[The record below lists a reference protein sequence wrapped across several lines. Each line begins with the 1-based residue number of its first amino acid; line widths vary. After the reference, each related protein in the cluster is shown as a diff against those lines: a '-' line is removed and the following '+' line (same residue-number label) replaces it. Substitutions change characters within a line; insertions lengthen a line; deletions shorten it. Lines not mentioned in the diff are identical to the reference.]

1 MKYAK
6 PNTYTLSVTDNNIEY
21 KKVVY
26 EIPLELQGVTDENYP
41 DYDSSTTYNIGD
53 YVIVPELKTI
63 YRCTVDNTKG
73 VFPPS
78 DPTKWIDYGFINS
91 YKMLSTD
98 EQIGAQTTGQDIY
111 IKINFNTKDCLGL
124 VNVHFSNL
132 LLEEVDEDTGY
143 VTGEN
148 VGTGDGNTTEFY
160 LANKNIVDKSE
171 TIYKNGSALTRDTDY
186 TIDYWEG
193 KITFNTVPA
202 DGDSIT
208 ADYTKAIIKRNING
222 RDFGVNT
229 FADYFYLPFQE
240 KTRVIVTDLEWLPN
254 ATLRLTF
261 TGTSEEG
268 TKIGT
273 LVTGLVSDLGITLM
287 GTSLSFEDRSKI
299 KNDEFTNTRK
309 VLRYGHIRVLK
320 GKVLFHDNDF
330 DLTAQK
336 INQIIGRNILFVPD
350 ESDKFSEMSNIA
362 YIENFEMPIEN
373 PVIFDSTITL
383 IGVV

>member
-1 MKYAK
+1 M
-6 PNTYTLSVTDNNIEY
+6 
-21 KKVVY
+21 
-26 EIPLELQGVTDENYP
+26 EILL
-41 DYDSSTTYNIGD
+41 
-53 YVIVPELKTI
+53 
-63 YRCTVDNTKG
+63 
-73 VFPPS
+73 
-78 DPTKWIDYGFINS
+78 NS
-91 YKMLSTD
+91 
-98 EQIGAQTTGQDIY
+98 I
-111 IKINFNTKDCLGL
+111 
-124 VNVHFSNL
+124 
-132 LLEEVDEDTGY
+132 
-143 VTGEN
+143 
-148 VGTGDGNTTEFY
+148 
-160 LANKNIVDKSE
+160 DKSE
-171 TIYKNGSALTRDTDY
+171 TIYKNGNALTRNTDY

-193 KITFNTVPA
+193 KITFNTAPA

-240 KTRVIVTDLEWLPN
+240 KTRAIVTDLEWLPN